1 MVSRILAA
9 ILGNQFLHGRAV
21 ILDQHIFLMS
31 ANAADAHAK
40 LLGYLS
46 GGHARQ
52 GTQKDFSA
60 ARRQFYRPVTGN
72 VSCIRHKE

>member
-9 ILGNQFLHGRAV
+9 ILGNQFLHGRTV
-21 ILDQHIFLMS
+21 ILDQHIFFVS

-40 LLGYLS
+40 LPSYLS

-60 ARRQFYRPVTGN
+60 ARRQFYRLITGN
-72 VSCIRHKE
+72 VPCIRHKE